1 MLHHGAAV
9 VGGALTFHFPL
20 CASLIALDGYQSE
33 VGSAIYNWACVGH
46 PRGFVARVWY
56 PLTMCASNI
65 TIAWIAVHVWMQ
77 PMALHF
83 RLAFAILSFLI
94 FALRTGGLIVFLTS
108 ADTPKDEATSEK
120 TD

>member
-1 MLHHGAAV
+1 M
-9 VGGALTFHFPL
+9 VGGALTFHFPA
-20 CASLIALDGYQSE
+20 CAVLIALDGYQSE
-33 VGSAIYNWACVGH
+33 VGSAIYNWACVEH

-56 PLTMCASNI
+56 PLTMCASNVA
-65 TIAWIAVHVWMQ
+65 IACIAVHVWLQ

-108 ADTPKDEATSEK
+108 SETPQGEISEK
-120 TD
+120 RD